1 MKPSIIL
8 SPADAASIRNL
19 LDTRESHPGLPPASR
34 AAIDRLLTDSSACGL
49 DEILE
54 SHVGLYEPVTLRNPN
69 DSSDWYRM
77 EIVLPA
83 DADVD
88 QDRISLAHPMC
99 LAILGRRLDE
109 AVEWDTGHG
118 LRRMRIA
125 EVDKAAFAFA

>member
-1 MKPSIIL
+1 MKTSITL

-19 LDTRESHPGLPPASR
+19 LDTREPNPGIPPASR
-34 AAIDRLLTDSSACGL
+34 TAIDRLLKNSSACDH

-54 SHVGLYEPVTLRNPN
+54 SHVGLYESVTLKNPN
-69 DSSDWYRM
+69 DSSDWYQM

-83 DADVD
+83 DANVD

-125 EVDKAAFAFA
+125 AVDKAAFAFA